1 MTKVREAGS
10 CAEAQ
15 WEFVKAIGR
24 QSLGDGFSDDVARAQ
39 GISEVARVLGISKGV
54 VRNILDPDQPE
65 QLSLERAG
73 MLQRA
78 FGIDSL
84 ARWLA
89 IDAGGMF
96 IPLPAPTGDME
107 RLTAKGVR
115 AAGETAA
122 QVIESLSDVSEAGR
136 ALSEEEARRVGQD
149 CRLVVETFGEVA
161 SLADTALRR
170 ARRAPAETKKR

>member
-10 CAEAQ
+10 CAEAL
-15 WEFVKAIGR
+15 WMFVSAIGR
-24 QSLGDGFSDDVARAQ
+24 T
-39 GISEVARVLGISKGV
+39 VLGERASESACRSEGIVQIGQTLGVSEGV
-54 VRNILDPDQPE
+54 VRNMLDPDQPE

-73 MLQRA
+73 LLMRA
-78 FGIDSL
+78 YGVDGL

-89 IDAGGMF
+89 MEAGGMF
-96 IPLPAPTGDME
+96 IALPLPTGDME

-136 ALSEEEARRVGQD
+136 ALSIEEARKVGQE

-161 SLADTALRR
+161 GLADAALRKAQR
-170 ARRAPAETKKR
+170 DAKK

>member
-10 CAEAQ
+10 CAEAL
-15 WEFVKAIGR
+15 WEFVKFVGR
-24 QSLGDGFSDDVARAQ
+24 QSLGEAISDDVARAE
-39 GISEVARVLGISKGV
+39 GIRLVAQALGISKGV

-65 QLSLERAG
+65 QMSLERAG
-73 MLQRA
+73 ILQRV
-78 FGIDSL
+78 FGGDVL

-89 IDAGGMF
+89 VEAGGMF
-96 IPLPAPTGDME
+96 IPLPPPTGDME

-136 ALSEEEARRVGQD
+136 ALSADEARKVGQE

-161 SLADTALRR
+161 GLADAALRKAQR
-170 ARRAPAETKKR
+170 VAAETGKR